1 MAKRKRYDVYRPEV
15 HGKEL
20 IGRADELN
28 EAMAEGEEK
37 GCRVLGCPCGKYTIY
52 DNKLKTDNIR
62 IMIKDQMRQEERM
75 ERERQNAQIKLE

>member
-1 MAKRKRYDVYRPEV
+1 MSEKMRYDVYRPEV

-20 IGRADELN
+20 IGGADELN

-62 IMIKDQMRQEERM
+62 IMIKDQMIQEERM
-75 ERERQNAQIKLE
+75 KRQRQNAQIKLE

>member
-1 MAKRKRYDVYRPEV
+1 MSEKMRYDVYRPEV

-62 IMIKDQMRQEERM
+62 IMIKDQMRKEERI
-75 ERERQNAQIKLE
+75 ERERQYAQTELE

>member
-1 MAKRKRYDVYRPEV
+1 MSEKMRYDVYRPEV

-62 IMIKDQMRQEERM
+62 IMIKDQIRQEERIK
-75 ERERQNAQIKLE
+75 RERQYAQTELE

>member
-1 MAKRKRYDVYRPEV
+1 MSEKMRYDVYRPEV

-62 IMIKDQMRQEERM
+62 IMIKDQIRQEERI
-75 ERERQNAQIKLE
+75 ERERQYAQTELE